1 MKKKTKKKKQPQ
13 ALWFK
18 ILLTILLIL
27 IVLLVWVA
35 SGQKPASKVSQTL
48 ASDSA
53 LNMGAEPDIAQIIE
67 PLLDDTYV
75 LTFEDELPDPVFKD
89 STEQT
94 IVHPTENRHVLSL
107 VIDDVGYDLHALER
121 LIALPYTITV
131 SILPDAPHAKEAA
144 MMAHQ
149 HGMQVML
156 HMPMQTA
163 NPKYQQKMEKF
174 YLHQD
179 MDKQTFTTVF
189 EQALAKVPYVEGVNN
204 HMGSQLTSNPKAML
218 WLMEL
223 CKKHGLF
230 FIDSRTSSTSIAAE
244 TAQKAGILW
253 NTRDVFLDHAVTSD
267 ALQHAWN
274 SMLSCVKRKDSCIM
288 LAHPHRETLDFL
300 EQHAQGLN
308 LQDFVSISKA
318 LKRD

>member
-1 MKKKTKKKKQPQ
+1 M
-13 ALWFK
+13 
-18 ILLTILLIL
+18 
-27 IVLLVWVA
+27 LLVWVA
-35 SGQKPASKVSQTL
+35 REQKAASNMSQILAADSTL
-48 ASDSA
+48 NTNTD
-53 LNMGAEPDIAQIIE
+53 EPDIAQIIE

-75 LTFEDELPDPVFKD
+75 LTFEDELPDPVFKE
-89 STEQT
+89 TKQANL
-94 IVHPTENRHVLSL
+94 HPAENRHVLSL
-107 VIDDVGYDLHALER
+107 IIDDVGYDLHALER

-131 SILPDAPHAKEAA
+131 SILPDAPYAKEAA

-189 EQALAKVPYVEGVNN
+189 EEALAKVPYVEGINN
-204 HMGSQLTSNPKAML
+204 HMGSQLTSNQKYMQ

-223 CKKHGLF
+223 CKKHNLF
-230 FIDSRTSSTSIAAE
+230 FIDSRTSATSVASEVAK
-244 TAQKAGILW
+244 QSGILW
-253 NTRDVFLDHAVTSD
+253 NTRDVFLDHSVTPD

-288 LAHPHRETLDFL
+288 LAHPHRETLNFL
-300 EQHAQGLN
+300 ERHAQGLN
-308 LQDFVSISKA
+308 MQAFVRIAQA
-318 LKRD
+318 LKQD

>member
-1 MKKKTKKKKQPQ
+1 LKKKTKKKKTQQ
-13 ALWFK
+13 AFWFK

-27 IVLLVWVA
+27 MILLVWVA
-35 SGQKPASKVSQTL
+35 GEQKVVPNASKTIAPDGVNNT
-48 ASDSA
+48 
-53 LNMGAEPDIAQIIE
+53 EPDIAQVIA

-75 LTFEDELPDPVFKD
+75 LTFEDELPDPVFKSSMEQV
-89 STEQT
+89 ST
-94 IVHPTENRHVLSL
+94 HPVENRHVLSL
-107 VIDDVGYDLHALER
+107 IIDDVGYDLHALER

-131 SILPDAPHAKEAA
+131 SILPDSPHAKEAA

-163 NPKYQQKMEKF
+163 NPKYQHKMEKF
-174 YLHQD
+174 YLSQD

-204 HMGSQLTSNPKAML
+204 HMGSQLTADPKSMQ

-230 FIDSRTSSTSIAAE
+230 FIDSRTSSTSVAAKV
-244 TAQKAGILW
+244 AQQSGISW
-253 NTRDVFLDHAVTSD
+253 NTRDVFLDHSITPQ

-288 LAHPHRETLDFL
+288 LAHPHKETLNFL
-300 EQHAQGLN
+300 EKHAQGLN
-308 LQDFVSISKA
+308 LQAFVSISEA
-318 LKRD
+318 LKQD

>member
-1 MKKKTKKKKQPQ
+1 MKKKTKKKKQQQ
-13 ALWFK
+13 AFWFK

-35 SGQKPASKVSQTL
+35 SEKKVASNISQILVSESPSHT
-48 ASDSA
+48 
-53 LNMGAEPDIAQIIE
+53 EPDIAQVIA

-75 LTFEDELPDPVFKD
+75 LTFEDELPDPVFKS
-89 STEQT
+89 STKQVS
-94 IVHPTENRHVLSL
+94 VHPAENRHVLSL
-107 VIDDVGYDLHALER
+107 IIDDVGYDLHALER

-131 SILPDAPHAKEAA
+131 SILPDSPHAKEAA

-149 HGMQVML
+149 HGIQVML

-179 MDKQTFTTVF
+179 MDKQSFTTVF

-204 HMGSQLTSNPKAML
+204 HMGSLLTSNPKSMQ

-230 FIDSRTSSTSIAAE
+230 FIDSRTSSSSVAAE
-244 TAQKAGILW
+244 VAQQSGILW
-253 NTRDVFLDHAVTSD
+253 NTRDVFLDHAVTPVS
-267 ALQHAWN
+267 LQHAWN

-288 LAHPHRETLDFL
+288 LAHPHQETLNFL
-300 EQHAQGLN
+300 KKHAQGIS
-308 LQDFVSISKA
+308 LQAFVSISEA
-318 LKRD
+318 LKQD